1 MTAPTGKGE
10 AVRGGARYEAGE
22 LTTFVAAVFRAV
34 GMTSQDADIIAR
46 SLVDADTHGVATHG
60 TARVAAYVTQLR
72 AGEVNANPTERIVVD
87 RPAAAL
93 VDAGRGFG
101 APAGIRAMD
110 LAIDKARTHGIGLV
124 GVTNVAHF
132 GTAAFYT
139 RHAAAVG
146 CVGLAMSNTSAVV
159 APYGGAQPRIGNSPL
174 SAAAP
179 GPAGDAEI
187 VLDIAQST
195 TARGRL
201 KLALDAGTEI
211 PEGWAIDA
219 EGRPTT
225 DPAAALEGSLLASG
239 GHKGSG
245 LSVIVEMLAAGLT
258 GAQLS
263 RYVHHSGF
271 TRSDT
276 STVDAAVDVTVGNL
290 YVAIPVDVFG
300 DADGVRAR
308 AKEIADHV
316 RGCPPAV
323 GFDRVLAPG
332 DLERERARDAAERG
346 VPVLA
351 TTERDLRDLAERH
364 GLDMPAPR
372 DA

>member
-1 MTAPTGKGE
+1 MSGPD
-10 AVRGGARYEAGE
+10 ARYDAGE
-22 LTTFVAAVFRAV
+22 LTAFAAAVFRSA
-34 GMTSQDADIIAR
+34 GTSEQDADIIAS
-46 SLVDADTHGVATHG
+46 SLVDADVHGVPTHG

-72 AGEVNANPTERIVVD
+72 AGEVNAAPTERIVTD

-93 VDAGRGFG
+93 VDADRGFG

-110 LAIDKARTHGIGLV
+110 RAVEKARTNGVGLV

-139 RHAAAVG
+139 RHAAAAG

-159 APYGGAQPRIGNSPL
+159 APYGGAGPRIGNSPM

-179 GPAGDAEI
+179 GPDGDAEI
-187 VLDIAQST
+187 VLDVAQST

-211 PEGWAIDA
+211 PAGWAIDA
-219 EGRPTT
+219 GGRPTT
-225 DPAAALEGSLLASG
+225 DPAAALEGSLLPGG

-245 LSVIVEMLAAGLT
+245 LSIVVEMLAAGLT

-263 RYVHHSGF
+263 QDVHHSGF
-271 TRSDT
+271 TRRDT
-276 STVDAAVDVTVGNL
+276 DTTDASADVTIGSL
-290 YVAIPVDVFG
+290 YIAVPVDVFDDG
-300 DADGVRAR
+300 DGARAR
-308 AKEIADHV
+308 TRAIADHV
-316 RGCPPAV
+316 RGCPPAE
-323 GFDRVLAPG
+323 GFDRVRAPG
-332 DLERERARDAAERG
+332 DVERERAADARAHG

-351 TTERDLRDLAERH
+351 TTERDLRDLAGRYGLAMPER
-364 GLDMPAPR
+364 R
-372 DA
+372 DG